1 MKKYAIIVIFTIGI
15 LVCGCKESTT
25 NNGAVQAAV
34 EGITI
39 DEEHFPDKL
48 FRDYIKKY
56 IDVNSDGLLSQEEV
70 LNTTMISIDKSNQE
84 YNSIK
89 DLKGIEIFSN
99 LEKIYCIYTS
109 LERIDVSNNYKLNT
123 LQLIDSEISNVDLSR
138 NIELEDLI
146 CSSSNIKELDISN
159 NAKLKYLDCSDT
171 EITKLDVSKNT
182 ELFDL
187 NCEGTNIN
195 TIEVDNLG
203 KLYRLNI
210 ADTDVAELDVS
221 KCVNLS
227 ELIVSGTNITEL
239 DISNN
244 DLGLI
249 YCDDCEN
256 IEDLDVSTQTKL
268 IELSAQ
274 RTAITRID
282 ITNCKKLV
290 YLGCEPDIEIIGLR
304 RDVRVNV

>member
-34 EGITI
+34 EGIAI

-48 FRDYIKKY
+48 FRDYIKKN
-56 IDVNSDGLLSQEEV
+56 IDVNSNGLLSQEEV

-123 LQLIDSEISNVDLSR
+123 LQLIDTEISNVDLSR

-171 EITKLDVSKNT
+171 GILKLDVSKNT

-187 NCEGTNIN
+187 NCEGTSIS
-195 TIEVDNLG
+195 TIDVTNLN
-203 KLYRLNI
+203 KLYRLNVS
-210 ADTDVAELDVS
+210 DTKIVSLDVS
-221 KCVNLS
+221 SCTELK
-227 ELIVSGTNITEL
+227 ELIISGTNIDDI
-239 DISNN
+239 DISSNELSLLNCN
-244 DLGLI
+244 DCKSI
-249 YCDDCEN
+249 N
-256 IEDLDVSTQTKL
+256 KLDVSTQENL

-274 RTAITRID
+274 KTAITRID
-282 ITNCKKLV
+282 ITNCTKLV